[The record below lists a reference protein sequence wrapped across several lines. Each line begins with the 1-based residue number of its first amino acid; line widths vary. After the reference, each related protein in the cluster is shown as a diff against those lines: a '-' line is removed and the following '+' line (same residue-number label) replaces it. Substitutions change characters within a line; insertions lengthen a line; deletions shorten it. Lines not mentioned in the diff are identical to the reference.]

1 MIASITS
8 FLTHFAATGCD
19 QHAFFG
25 LPTWY
30 KYLVAA
36 GKMKADAAGG
46 CSFAA
51 GVGPA
56 DFALVAMALLD
67 IALRI
72 AGLVAVA
79 YVVWGGIQFI
89 TSQGEPDRSSR
100 ARQTIINALIGLGIA
115 LVATGVVAFIGTR
128 IGV

>member
-1 MIASITS
+1 MQ
-8 FLTHFAATGCD
+8 LVAATGCD

-36 GKMKADAAGG
+36 GKMAADTGGG
-46 CSFAA
+46 CSFVA

-56 DFALVAMALLD
+56 DFALIGLALLD

-72 AGLVAVA
+72 AGMVTFA
-79 YVVWGGIQFI
+79 YV
-89 TSQGEPDRSSR
+89 
-100 ARQTIINALIGLGIA
+100 
-115 LVATGVVAFIGTR
+115 
-128 IGV
+128 